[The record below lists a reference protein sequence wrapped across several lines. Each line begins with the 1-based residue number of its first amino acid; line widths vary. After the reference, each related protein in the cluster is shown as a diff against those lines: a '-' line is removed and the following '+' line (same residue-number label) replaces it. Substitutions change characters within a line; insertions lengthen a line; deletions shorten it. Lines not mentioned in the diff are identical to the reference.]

1 MCLDQL
7 EGDDILEYN
16 DQFVV
21 QNAYIFNNAHI
32 IKTLRT
38 ELLSNPCK
46 KMNNDVFSKLLFK
59 IYDLIQDM
67 KGELECKEVLES
79 IQISPDV

>member
-1 MCLDQL
+1 M
-7 EGDDILEYN
+7 
-16 DQFVV
+16 
-21 QNAYIFNNAHI
+21 QNAYIFNNAYV

-67 KGELECKEVLES
+67 KNGLECKEVLES
-79 IQISPDV
+79 MSIKEDV